1 MRSFEVGLVVA
12 ARCVCVLRMV
22 LRSVDLLRPKVLF
35 SFPSVTSD
43 RASARMSAALS
54 STPRVSVAC
63 LVVVRVGPMLLA
75 ARCGPLSGQPL
86 VLLAAV
92 RSRAVTTAA
101 WAAASMACCVLRY
114 RSSVAVRL
122 RSGAAADKSP
132 ARSQPTANHCLYRP
146 PTPGC
151 QARGWSLIALVVEA
165 CRKSL

>member
-1 MRSFEVGLVVA
+1 MQDAQIAKYKKSREKGNALQLLQRNYRTSRQRATPWRSCG
-12 ARCVCVLRMV
+12 RNTTTC
-22 LRSVDLLRPKVLF
+22 SLLRAG
-35 SFPSVTSD
+35 PS
-43 RASARMSAALS
+43 S

-63 LVVVRVGPMLLA
+63 LVVVRVGPMLLE
-75 ARCGPLSGQPL
+75 RPLSGQPL

-122 RSGAAADKSP
+122 RSGAAADESP

-151 QARGWSLIALVVEA
+151 QARGWSLIALVVDA